1 MSTKLLIAGA
11 LLCALSTPV
20 LSHPD
25 DGSSLGDQVL
35 APPPTFQ
42 ANDVGVTEQLGA
54 RVPADALFH
63 DQDGKAVRLGDVLAG
78 DMPTILTFNYSDCP
92 MLCSLQLNGLSAAL
106 PGLVKK
112 APMLG
117 ADKPVGFGLG
127 SNYRIVT
134 IDLAPGESLE
144 KMQKMR
150 ERYLARLP
158 ADQMPGLRQGWTFL
172 VGDAATIGRV
182 AAAVGFQYKYLPE
195 KAEYAHPAALIF
207 LSSAG
212 TVTRYVYGI
221 EFPVPVM
228 RESIFKAGLAEQ
240 ANAVGFMNRCYH
252 FDPDANSATHGGVMA
267 LRIGAAGFI
276 VLLIG
281 GIYFMRKHGGGQ

>member
-11 LLCALSTPV
+11 LVSALARVASA
-20 LSHPD
+20 HPD
-25 DGSSLGDQVL
+25 DDIGDQVL

-54 RVPADALFH
+54 HLPVEAQFR
-63 DQDGKAVRLGDVLAG
+63 DQDGKSVRLGEVLAG
-78 DMPTILTFNYSDCP
+78 DQPTILTFNYSDCP
-92 MLCSLQLNGLSAAL
+92 MLCSLQLNGLSAVL
-106 PGLVKK
+106 PELAKK

-117 ADKPVGFGLG
+117 ADKDVGFGLG

-150 ERYLARLP
+150 ERYYARLP
-158 ADQMPGLRQGWTFL
+158 ENMRQGWTFL
-172 VGDAATIGRV
+172 VGDADTIARV
-182 AAAVGFQYKYLPE
+182 AKAVGFQYKFLPE

-212 TVTRYVYGI
+212 AVTRYVYGI
-221 EFPVPVM
+221 DFPVPVM
-228 RESIFKAGLAEQ
+228 RESIFKAGLAEP